1 MKLLAS
7 FRTDTQMGAR
17 RVVGQGD
24 PMTVVALLLAAGE
37 STRMG
42 SPKPLLDW
50 RGMTLIEYQIGELLA
65 AGVDQVI
72 AVLGHRAADVRPAAE
87 RAGARV
93 TVNAAY
99 REGRAGSIR
108 VGAEAVEPGASS
120 IVILNVDQPRDRAIT
135 RALLEA
141 HAENGGLVTVPAY
154 GGHRG
159 HPAVISGVL
168 LDELR
173 AVDEASEGLRAVM
186 SRHAA
191 DRREL
196 ALDDPSVLLDL
207 NRPEDYEAARR
218 AQPPAGAGT

>member
-1 MKLLAS
+1 
-7 FRTDTQMGAR
+7 
-17 RVVGQGD
+17 
-24 PMTVVALLLAAGE
+24 MTIVALLLAAGE

-50 RGMTLIEYQIGELLA
+50 RGMTLVEYQVGELLE
-65 AGVDQVI
+65 AGVDQVV
-72 AVLGHRAADVRPAAE
+72 AVLGHRAADVRPVAE

-93 TVNAAY
+93 AVNAAY

-108 VGAEAVEPGASS
+108 VGAEAVEPGVAA
-120 IVILNVDQPRDRAIT
+120 IVILNVDQPRDHAIT
-135 RALLEA
+135 RALLAA
-141 HAENGGLVTVPAY
+141 HAESGALITVPAY
-154 GGHRG
+154 GGRRG
-159 HPAVISGVL
+159 HPAIVSGML

-173 AVDEASEGLRAVM
+173 GVDEASQGLRAVM